1 LLVISFLRWTS
12 PDTGEDLVASAG
24 VAVVA
29 VTGNAGV
36 GIAPGVVARLV
47 TEVAVLAAAGRVTI
61 LTDFFFIFGWLDG
74 KIEGLNGKVSWLD
87 APIRSWSV
95 SRATA
100 GILLAPW
107 LWRVTGRVCAVS
119 RPIHSSYG
127 GG

>member
-1 LLVISFLRWTS
+1 LRWTS

-61 LTDFFFIFGWLDG
+61 LTDFFFSLMGAAFSAGWMARLKG
-74 KIEGLNGKVSWLD
+74 
-87 APIRSWSV
+87 
-95 SRATA
+95 
-100 GILLAPW
+100 
-107 LWRVTGRVCAVS
+107 
-119 RPIHSSYG
+119 
-127 GG
+127 